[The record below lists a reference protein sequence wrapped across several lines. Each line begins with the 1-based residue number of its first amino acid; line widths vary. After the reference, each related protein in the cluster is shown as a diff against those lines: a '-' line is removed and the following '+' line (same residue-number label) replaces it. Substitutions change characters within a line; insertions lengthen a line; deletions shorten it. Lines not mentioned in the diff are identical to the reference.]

1 MLMHYV
7 KSSDR
12 GLQARRDG
20 GPRAT
25 DMLGAH
31 VVASPQVRSHTAAH
45 GQRKDVAR
53 MAEGADWHAISR
65 PLYEVQQA
73 FMHSLQQVPSSPR
86 TLPA

>member
-20 GPRAT
+20 GPRAR

-31 VVASPQVRSHTAAH
+31 VAASPQVSGAMQQPTAS
-45 GQRKDVAR
+45 AR
-53 MAEGADWHAISR
+53 MAEGADLHAVSR

-73 FMHSLQQVPSSPR
+73 FMHSLQQAPSSPR